1 MISLPSASSA
11 STRQRESLCQ
21 VPPKMLGKGPVKGTH
36 IELLYLVSV
45 QWTLDK
51 EWDFAE
57 YQHSG
62 RSAQTPSP
70 LPSAVMV
77 TFLCRVMADI
87 RQSLCRVSD
96 KKYSTKKSLSMYSSS
111 SFFVECHTR
120 QSLRWVFSR
129 FCRVLVQKVVSGS
142 VVWYMN
148 NPAVLHCLCTMQSRG
163 PLWYFSRLIVRDE
176 LALVVAYVSWAPLA

>member
-21 VPPKMLGKGPVKGTH
+21 VPPNMLDKGPVKGTH

-57 YQHSG
+57 YQHNG

-87 RQSLCRVSD
+87 RQSLCQVSD

-111 SFFVECHTR
+111 SFSCRMSHSVKPSLSVFQTLPSDSDTR
-120 QSLRWVFSR
+120 YRKLF
-129 FCRVLVQKVVSGS
+129 
-142 VVWYMN
+142 
-148 NPAVLHCLCTMQSRG
+148 
-163 PLWYFSRLIVRDE
+163 
-176 LALVVAYVSWAPLA
+176 LVV